1 MALNNLE
8 FGLLMM
14 VAGMGLTLL
23 TLWVLTLV
31 MQLLNRLFKPER
43 RTG

>member
-1 MALNNLE
+1 MAMVLNNTQ

-23 TLWVLTLV
+23 TLWVLTAL
-31 MQLLNRLFKPER
+31 MRLLNGIFRPE
-43 RTG
+43 